1 MQLSASEVTMINTS
15 EFRIT
20 CLQPCNGLRKR
31 AVVSHLISW
40 QKDNGRFEWSL
51 PNGKTELITET
62 EYQHRGGKVFRYPK
76 NETGSE

>member
-51 PNGKTELITET
+51 PNGKTELINET
-62 EYQHRGGKVFRYPK
+62 EYQHRGGKVFRYPDNK
-76 NETGSE
+76 DLS

>member
-62 EYQHRGGKVFRYPK
+62 EYQHRGGKVFRYPDNK
-76 NETGSE
+76 DLS

>member
-1 MQLSASEVTMINTS
+1 MVNTS
-15 EFRIT
+15 EFRVT
-20 CLQPCNGLRKR
+20 CLQPCNGLKMR

-62 EYQHRGGKVFRYPK
+62 EYQNRGGKVFRYPD
-76 NETGSE
+76 NQAGS